1 MFDIRAIR
9 DNPEA
14 FRTAWNRRK
23 PGLGD
28 AVDSIHAHDAALRV
42 AVTDKQ
48 DAEKLRNETSKLI
61 GRAKAGKNEEEAAR
75 LMAIVA
81 EAKDTIEAA
90 GEQEAAARGLLDDLL
105 MGLPNLPLADVP
117 DGPDE
122 HANVEKSRWGE
133 PKRINN
139 PKDHADLG
147 EALKSGLGFSQMD
160 FDSAVKMSGARFVAL
175 RGKLARM
182 ERALAAFMLDLQT
195 EEHGYE
201 EVSPPLLVRDD
212 TLKGTGQLPKFGED
226 LFSGFFGLKTVSDF
240 ANDKVEIEKVRR
252 YVWSV
257 LQSIR
262 NVDDKVTEK
271 TISSAQLRVKILD
284 YVPPVFAFDA
294 DYLNDFN
301 GQSLHR
307 LAYYIGFDANRA
319 VKDWEDVVD
328 GFKDDPVKNLK
339 EQISDRAWLIP
350 TAEVPLTNLVR
361 DQILDASRLPLRFT
375 AHTPC
380 FRSEAGS
387 AGRDTKGMIRL
398 HQFNKVE
405 LVSIVE
411 NEEKGLEELER
422 MTGCAEEVLKRL
434 DLPFRRML
442 LCTGDM
448 GAGARKTY
456 DLEVWLPSQNTYREI
471 SSCSYCGDFQ
481 ARRMDARFRKE
492 AGARPEFVHT
502 LNGSGLAVG
511 RTLVAVI
518 ENYQNEDGSITVPD
532 VLRPYMGGLE
542 VIA

>member
-9 DNPEA
+9 DNPDA
-14 FRTAWNRRK
+14 FRAAWNRRK

-28 AVDSIHAHDAALRV
+28 IVDQIHAHDGALRK

-48 DAEKLRNETSKLI
+48 DAEKVRNENSKLI
-61 GRAKAGKNEEEAAR
+61 GRAKAEKNEEEAAR
-75 LMAIVA
+75 LMALVA
-81 EAKDTIEAA
+81 EAKQTIEAA
-90 GEQEAAARGLLDDLL
+90 GEQEAAAKGLLDDIL
-105 MGLPNLPLADVP
+105 MGLPNLPLAEVP
-117 DGPDE
+117 DGQDE
-122 HANVEKSRWGE
+122 EGNVQVGKPWGE

-147 EALKSGLGFSQMD
+147 EALKSDLGFSQMD

-195 EEHGYE
+195 GEHGYE
-201 EVSPPLLVRDD
+201 EVSPPLLVRDNA
-212 TLKGTGQLPKFGED
+212 LVGTGQLPKFAED
-226 LFSGFFGLKTVSDF
+226 LFAT
-240 ANDKVEIEKVRR
+240 
-252 YVWSV
+252 
-257 LQSIR
+257 
-262 NVDDKVTEK
+262 T
-271 TISSAQLRVKILD
+271 LD
-284 YVPPVFAFDA
+284 HY
-294 DYLNDFN
+294 
-301 GQSLHR
+301 
-307 LAYYIGFDANRA
+307 
-319 VKDWEDVVD
+319 
-328 GFKDDPVKNLK
+328 
-339 EQISDRAWLIP
+339 LIP
-350 TAEVPLTNLVR
+350 TAEVPLTNLIR
-361 DQILDASRLPLRFT
+361 EQILDASRLPLRFT

-411 NEEKGLEELER
+411 NEEQGLAELER

-492 AGARPEFVHT
+492 AGAKPEFVHT

-518 ENYQNEDGSITVPD
+518 ENYQNEDGSIAVPEA
-532 VLRPYMGGLE
+532 LRPYMGGLE
-542 VIA
+542 TIT

>member
-9 DNPEA
+9 DNPDA
-14 FRTAWNRRK
+14 FRAAWNRRK

-28 AVDSIHAHDAALRV
+28 SVDEILRHDSALRK

-48 DAEKLRNETSKLI
+48 DAEKVRNENSKLI
-61 GRAKAGKNEEEAAR
+61 GRAKAEKNEDEAAR
-75 LMAIVA
+75 LMALVA
-81 EAKDTIEAA
+81 EAKATIETA
-90 GEQEAAARGLLDDLL
+90 GEQEAAAKALLDDLL
-105 MGLPNLPLADVP
+105 MGLPNLPLAVVP
-117 DGPDE
+117 LGSDE
-122 HANVEKSRWGE
+122 EGNEEQHRWGE
-133 PKRINN
+133 PARINN

-147 EALKSGLGFSQMD
+147 EALKSDLGFSQMD

-201 EVSPPLLVRDD
+201 EVSPPLLVRDNA
-212 TLKGTGQLPKFGED
+212 LVGTGQLPKFAED
-226 LFSGFFGLKTVSDF
+226 LFGVVSGDTFEFENKDFTNFENQVAGKAVFG
-240 ANDKVEIEKVRR
+240 
-252 YVWSV
+252 
-257 LQSIR
+257 
-262 NVDDKVTEK
+262 
-271 TISSAQLRVKILD
+271 
-284 YVPPVFAFDA
+284 
-294 DYLNDFN
+294 NDF
-301 GQSLHR
+301 LTHR
-307 LAYYIGFDANRA
+307 
-319 VKDWEDVVD
+319 
-328 GFKDDPVKNLK
+328 
-339 EQISDRAWLIP
+339 LIP

-361 DQILDASRLPLRFT
+361 EQILDASRLPLRFT

-411 NEEKGLEELER
+411 NEEAGLAELER

-434 DLPFRRML
+434 NLPFRRML

-456 DLEVWLPSQNTYREI
+456 DLEVWIPSQNTYREI

-492 AGARPEFVHT
+492 AGAKPEFVHT

>member
-9 DNPEA
+9 DNPDA
-14 FRTAWNRRK
+14 FRAAWNRRK

-28 AVDSIHAHDAALRV
+28 IVDQIHAHDGALRK

-48 DAEKLRNETSKLI
+48 DAEKVRNENSKLI
-61 GRAKAGKNEEEAAR
+61 GRAKAEKNEQEAAR
-75 LMAIVA
+75 LMALVA
-81 EAKDTIEAA
+81 EAKLTIEAA
-90 GEQEAAARGLLDDLL
+90 GEQEAAAKGLLDEIL
-105 MGLPNLPLADVP
+105 MGLPNLPLAEVP
-117 DGPDE
+117 QGQDE
-122 HANVEKSRWGE
+122 EGNVEQSRWGE

-147 EALKSGLGFSQMD
+147 EALKSDFGFSQMD

-175 RGKLARM
+175 RGPLARM

-195 EEHGYE
+195 GEHGYE
-201 EVSPPLLVRDD
+201 EVSPPLLVKDQA
-212 TLKGTGQLPKFGED
+212 LIGTGQLPKFEVD
-226 LFSGFFGLKTVSDF
+226 LFKATNFDSDRF
-240 ANDKVEIEKVRR
+240 WAD
-252 YVWSV
+252 Y
-257 LQSIR
+257 
-262 NVDDKVTEK
+262 NVAHEAQLDQFRDIGYGN
-271 TISSAQLRVKILD
+271 ISSEEIREASLKRQREWLKK
-284 YVPPVFAFDA
+284 YNSGE
-294 DYLNDFN
+294 YNDP
-301 GQSLHR
+301 R
-307 LAYYIGFDANRA
+307 Y
-319 VKDWEDVVD
+319 
-328 GFKDDPVKNLK
+328 
-339 EQISDRAWLIP
+339 LIP

-361 DQILDASRLPLRFT
+361 DQILDGSRLPLRFT

-411 NEEKGLEELER
+411 NEEAGLAELER

-434 DLPFRRML
+434 NLPFRRML

-448 GAGARKTY
+448 GTGARKTY

-492 AGARPEFVHT
+492 AGTKPEFVHT

-518 ENYQNEDGSITVPD
+518 ENYQNEDGSITVPG

-542 VIA
+542 TIA

>member
-1 MFDIRAIR
+1 MFDIRALR

-14 FRTAWNRRK
+14 FRLAWNRRK

-28 AVDSIHAHDAALRV
+28 KVDEIHAHDAALRQ

-48 DAEKLRNETSKLI
+48 DAEKVRNETSKLI
-61 GRAKAGKNEEEAAR
+61 GRAKAEKNEEEAAR
-75 LMAIVA
+75 LMALVA
-81 EAKDTIEAA
+81 EAKLTIEAA
-90 GEQEAAARGLLDDLL
+90 GEQEAAAKALLDDLL
-105 MGLPNLPLADVP
+105 MGLPNLPLAEVP
-117 DGPDE
+117 EGEDE
-122 HANVEKSRWGE
+122 EGNVEQSRWGE

-147 EALKSGLGFSQMD
+147 EALKSDAGFSQMD

-195 EEHGYE
+195 GEHGYE
-201 EVSPPLLVRDD
+201 EVSPPILVRRDA
-212 TLKGTGQLPKFGED
+212 LRGTGQLPKFRED
-226 LFSGFFGLKTVSDF
+226 LFCIEGEEAQLEREMVENLTAMISDDIWQPYNIDIANVLDRHQDNASSEIYQDLFKLFEKNSRTSEKTHDDVMSD
-240 ANDKVEIEKVRR
+240 
-252 YVWSV
+252 SV
-257 LQSIR
+257 ALSKKLQSSWDR
-262 NVDDKVTEK
+262 NV
-271 TISSAQLRVKILD
+271 
-284 YVPPVFAFDA
+284 
-294 DYLNDFN
+294 
-301 GQSLHR
+301 QSL
-307 LAYYIGFDANRA
+307 Y
-319 VKDWEDVVD
+319 
-328 GFKDDPVKNLK
+328 
-339 EQISDRAWLIP
+339 LIP
-350 TAEVPLTNLVR
+350 TAEVPLTNLIR
-361 DQILDASRLPLRFT
+361 EQILDASRLPLRFT

-411 NEEKGLEELER
+411 NEEQGLAELER

-492 AGARPEFVHT
+492 AGAKPEFVHT

-518 ENYQNEDGSITVPD
+518 ENYQNEDGSITVPEA
-532 VLRPYMGGLE
+532 LRPYMGGLE
-542 VIA
+542 TIA

>member
-9 DNPEA
+9 DNPDA
-14 FRTAWNRRK
+14 FRAAWNRRK

-28 AVDSIHAHDAALRV
+28 KVDEIHAHDAALRK

-48 DAEKLRNETSKLI
+48 DAEKVRNENSKLI
-61 GRAKAGKNEEEAAR
+61 GRAKAEKNEEEAAR
-75 LMAIVA
+75 LMALVA
-81 EAKDTIEAA
+81 EAKLTIEAA
-90 GEQEAAARGLLDDLL
+90 GEQEAAAKALLDDIL
-105 MGLPNLPLADVP
+105 MGLPNLPLAEVP
-117 DGPDE
+117 EGADE
-122 HANVEKSRWGE
+122 DANVEQSRWGE

-147 EALKSGLGFSQMD
+147 EALKSDLGFSQMD
-160 FDSAVKMSGARFVAL
+160 FDSAVAMSGARFVAL
-175 RGKLARM
+175 RGPLARM

-195 EEHGYE
+195 GEHGYE
-201 EVSPPLLVRDD
+201 EVSPPLLVRDNA
-212 TLKGTGQLPKFGED
+212 LVGTGQLPKFEED
-226 LFSGFFGLKTVSDF
+226 LFKILTEFDVLDVIEGQIQEEAELLHDVTNLI
-240 ANDKVEIEKVRR
+240 NDEIRLMNGVRNDSSAGQVVEQVIEVIDRFKIPFQAKVKERYALFERVR
-252 YVWSV
+252 
-257 LQSIR
+257 
-262 NVDDKVTEK
+262 DDKSELLSK
-271 TISSAQLRVKILD
+271 GI
-284 YVPPVFAFDA
+284 
-294 DYLNDFN
+294 
-301 GQSLHR
+301 
-307 LAYYIGFDANRA
+307 
-319 VKDWEDVVD
+319 
-328 GFKDDPVKNLK
+328 K
-339 EQISDRAWLIP
+339 ETYAIP

-361 DQILDASRLPLRFT
+361 EQILEAARLPLRFT

-411 NEEKGLEELER
+411 NEEQGLAELER

-492 AGARPEFVHT
+492 AGAKPEFVHT

>member
-9 DNPEA
+9 DNPDA
-14 FRTAWNRRK
+14 FRAAWNRRK

-28 AVDSIHAHDAALRV
+28 IVDQIRAHDGALRK

-48 DAEKLRNETSKLI
+48 DAEKVRNENSRLI

-75 LMAIVA
+75 LMALVA

-90 GEQEAAARGLLDDLL
+90 GEQEAAAKALLDDIL
-105 MGLPNLPLADVP
+105 MGLPNLPLAGVP
-117 DGPDE
+117 EGPDE
-122 HANVEKSRWGE
+122 TGNVEQHRWGE
-133 PKRINN
+133 PKRLNT

-147 EALKSGLGFSQMD
+147 EALQSPQGFAQMD
-160 FDSAVKMSGARFVAL
+160 FESAVKMSGARFVAL
-175 RGKLARM
+175 RGPLARM

-195 EEHGYE
+195 GEHGYE
-201 EVSPPLLVRDD
+201 EVSPPLLVRDQA
-212 TLKGTGQLPKFGED
+212 LVGTGQLPKFADD
-226 LFSGFFGLKTVSDF
+226 LFGVVSGDPYETRNFG
-240 ANDKVEIEKVRR
+240 NVER
-252 YVWSV
+252 
-257 LQSIR
+257 Q
-262 NVDDKVTEK
+262 
-271 TISSAQLRVKILD
+271 AGGAAG
-284 YVPPVFAFDA
+284 FGA
-294 DYLNDFN
+294 DLM
-301 GQSLHR
+301 SHR
-307 LAYYIGFDANRA
+307 
-319 VKDWEDVVD
+319 
-328 GFKDDPVKNLK
+328 
-339 EQISDRAWLIP
+339 LIP

-361 DQILDASRLPLRFT
+361 DQILDAARLPLRFT

-411 NEEKGLEELER
+411 NEEAGLAELER

-456 DLEVWLPSQNTYREI
+456 DLEVWLPNQNTYREI

-518 ENYQNEDGSITVPD
+518 ENYQNEDGSITVPGA
-532 VLRPYMGGLE
+532 LRPYMGGLE
-542 VIA
+542 AVA

>member
-9 DNPEA
+9 DNPDA
-14 FRTAWNRRK
+14 FRAAWNRRK

-28 AVDSIHAHDAALRV
+28 SVDEILRHDSALRK

-48 DAEKLRNETSKLI
+48 DAEKVRNENSKLI
-61 GRAKAGKNEEEAAR
+61 GRAKAEKNEVEAAR
-75 LMAIVA
+75 LMALVA
-81 EAKDTIEAA
+81 EAKSTIETA
-90 GEQEAAARGLLDDLL
+90 GEQEAAAKALLDDLL
-105 MGLPNLPLADVP
+105 MGLPNLPLAVVP
-117 DGPDE
+117 LGSDE
-122 HANVEKSRWGE
+122 EGNEEQHRWGE
-133 PKRINN
+133 PVRINN

-147 EALKSGLGFSQMD
+147 EALKSDLGFSQMD

-195 EEHGYE
+195 DEHGYE
-201 EVSPPLLVRDD
+201 EVSPPLLVRDEA
-212 TLKGTGQLPKFGED
+212 LIGTGQLPKFEDD
-226 LFSGFFGLKTVSDF
+226 LFKSLDGEFLQAQVNAAITLGREYDQEIIKRATEALQRFEEKFSTGLSRLGADDFLREVTEILVNYSDFVAAAGLKTTKESY
-240 ANDKVEIEKVRR
+240 EKSRE
-252 YVWSV
+252 
-257 LQSIR
+257 LL
-262 NVDDKVTEK
+262 
-271 TISSAQLRVKILD
+271 AQ
-284 YVPPVFAFDA
+284 
-294 DYLNDFN
+294 
-301 GQSLHR
+301 
-307 LAYYIGFDANRA
+307 
-319 VKDWEDVVD
+319 
-328 GFKDDPVKNLK
+328 
-339 EQISDRAWLIP
+339 DRAERFLIP

-361 DQILDASRLPLRFT
+361 EQILDASRLPLRFT

-434 DLPFRRML
+434 NLPFRRML

-456 DLEVWLPSQNTYREI
+456 DLEVWIPSQNTYREI

-492 AGARPEFVHT
+492 AGAKPEFVHT